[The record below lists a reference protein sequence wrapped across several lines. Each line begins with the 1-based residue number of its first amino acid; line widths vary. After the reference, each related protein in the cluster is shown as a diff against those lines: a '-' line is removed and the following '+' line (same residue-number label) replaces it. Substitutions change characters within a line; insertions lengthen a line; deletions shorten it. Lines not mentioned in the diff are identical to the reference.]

1 MLCSPVTS
9 NITGYKSSIL
19 KSKTTGLKFYR
30 LAIRTKRVSVFLN
43 STTPSHSALDLE
55 HELRFFTATTLLI
68 IPAVVLLLSM
78 LWEET
83 AELACL

>member
-1 MLCSPVTS
+1 MLCSRVTS

-19 KSKTTGLKFYR
+19 KFGSMGLKFYR
-30 LAIRTKRVSVFLN
+30 LARRTKRVSVFL
-43 STTPSHSALDLE
+43 SSITPSPSALGLE

-68 IPAVVLLLSM
+68 IPTVVLLLSM